1 MCYFWG
7 ESGTYINH
15 KAKPKVLDF
24 NIVKRLVKELET
36 AEKKPF
42 YSLFGGEPLSYPRLE
57 ELILLIK
64 DSGAFIDT
72 PTNGTFLTD
81 KAKMLIRTG
90 FDQIRVSLDGTK
102 DINDYQ
108 RGKGSY
114 EKAINGIND
123 LHNEKKKLRSKT
135 PRIGILYTITQNNFS
150 SIEDFFINNP
160 DLEYEA
166 LSQVTFQMQNFIT
179 KDMGEHF
186 DNFLRKEFNF
196 STEKRWKGLVRDI
209 KELNDIDV
217 SILSKQVN
225 NVCIELE
232 KHNVRSILLPPTY
245 SPENLTAYL
254 KADWQNMIDQYDT
267 CPTPWTGVEITASGE
282 VTPCHIF
289 HDFIL
294 GNLNESSFSEIWNGD
309 KYSKFRDYM
318 KKNTFMPIC
327 NIGCCILYLAG
338 KKKS

>member
-7 ESGTYINH
+7 ESGSYIKH
-15 KAKPKVLDF
+15 KSNPKVLDF
-24 NIVKRLVKELET
+24 SIVKELVEELAI
-36 AEKKPF
+36 AEKQPF
-42 YSLFGGEPLSYPRLE
+42 YSLFGGEPLTYPHLE
-57 ELILLIK
+57 ELILLVK
-64 DSGAFIDT
+64 ETGAFIDT

-81 KAKMLIRTG
+81 KAEMLVRTG
-90 FDQIRVSLDGTK
+90 FDQVRVSLDGIRE
-102 DINDYQ
+102 INDYQ
-108 RGKGSY
+108 RGQGSY
-114 EKAINGIND
+114 EKAINGIKE
-123 LHNEKKKLRSKT
+123 LHNTKEKLESEI
-135 PRIGILYTITQNNFS
+135 PRIGILYTITKNNYR
-150 SIEDFFINNP
+150 SIEDFFLSNP
-160 DLEYEA
+160 DLEFEA
-166 LSQVTFQMQNFIT
+166 LNQVTFQMQNFIT
-179 KDMGEHF
+179 KDMGEQF
-186 DNFLRKEFNF
+186 DHFLRKEFRLP
-196 STEKRWKGLVRDI
+196 TEKRWKGFVRDI
-209 KELNDIDV
+209 EELQNIDV
-217 SILSKQVN
+217 SILSNQVN

-232 KHNVRSILLPPTY
+232 KHNVKSILLPPTY

-318 KKNTFMPIC
+318 KKNKFMSIC